1 MSIFYDEEEPIIY
14 DDEEQ
19 MPVKKNDP
27 SKNTVSVGYNGKD
40 NIVVTIMDEDNK
52 PIATAIL
59 DYKSANVVNSLL
71 GVAIETMALDK
82 GIVKE
87 LVE

>member
-1 MSIFYDEEEPIIY
+1 MSIYFDEVEPMHVR
-14 DDEEQ
+14 E
-19 MPVKKNDP
+19 NDP
-27 SKNTVSVGYNGKD
+27 SKHTVSVGYKGKD

-59 DYKSANVVNSLL
+59 DYKTANVVNSLL

>member
-1 MSIFYDEEEPIIY
+1 MSIYFDEVEP
-14 DDEEQ
+14 
-19 MPVKKNDP
+19 MPVRKNDP
-27 SKNTVSVGYNGKD
+27 SKHTVSVGYNGKD
-40 NIVVTIMDEDNK
+40 SIVMTIMDEDNK
-52 PIATAIL
+52 PMATAIL

>member
-1 MSIFYDEEEPIIY
+1 MSIYFDNVEP
-14 DDEEQ
+14 
-19 MPVKKNDP
+19 MSVRKNDP
-27 SKNTVSVGYNGKD
+27 SKHTVSVGYNGKD

>member
-1 MSIFYDEEEPIIY
+1 MSIYFDNEEP
-14 DDEEQ
+14 
-19 MPVKKNDP
+19 MPVRKNDP
-27 SKNTVSVGYNGKD
+27 SRHTVSVGYNGKD

-59 DYKSANVVNSLL
+59 DYKSEKVVNSLFR
-71 GVAIETMALDK
+71 VAIETMALDK

>member
-1 MSIFYDEEEPIIY
+1 MIIY
-14 DDEEQ
+14 FDEVEP
-19 MPVKKNDP
+19 MPVIKNDP
-27 SKNTVSVGYNGKD
+27 SKHTVSVGYNGKD

-52 PIATAIL
+52 PIASAIL

>member
-1 MSIFYDEEEPIIY
+1 MSIFYDEEEPIFY
-14 DDEEQ
+14 NDEEQ

-40 NIVVTIMDEDNK
+40 NIIVTIMNEDNE
-52 PIATAIL
+52 PIATATL
-59 DYKSANVVNSLL
+59 DYKSAHVVNSLL
-71 GVAIETMALDK
+71 KVAIETLEFDK

-87 LVE
+87 LIE

>member
-1 MSIFYDEEEPIIY
+1 MSIYFDELEP
-14 DDEEQ
+14 
-19 MPVKKNDP
+19 MPVRKNGP
-27 SKNTVSVGYNGKD
+27 SKHTVSVGYNGKE

>member
-1 MSIFYDEEEPIIY
+1 MSIYFDNEEP
-14 DDEEQ
+14 
-19 MPVKKNDP
+19 MPVRKNDP
-27 SKNTVSVGYNGKD
+27 SRHTVSVGYNGKD
-40 NIVVTIMDEDNK
+40 NIVVTIMDEDNN

>member
-1 MSIFYDEEEPIIY
+1 MSIYFDNEEP
-14 DDEEQ
+14 
-19 MPVKKNDP
+19 MPVRKNDP
-27 SKNTVSVGYNGKD
+27 SKHTVSVGYNGKD
-40 NIVVTIMDEDNK
+40 SIVMTIMGEDNK

-71 GVAIETMALDK
+71 GVAIEMMSLDK

>member
-1 MSIFYDEEEPIIY
+1 MSIYFDNEEPI
-14 DDEEQ
+14 
-19 MPVKKNDP
+19 PVRKNNP
-27 SKNTVSVGYNGKD
+27 SKHTVCVGYTGKD
-40 NIVVTIMDEDNK
+40 NIVVTVMDEGNK
-52 PIATAIL
+52 PIASAIL

>member
-1 MSIFYDEEEPIIY
+1 MSIYFDNEEPI
-14 DDEEQ
+14 
-19 MPVKKNDP
+19 PVKKNNP

-40 NIVVTIMDEDNK
+40 NIVVTVMDEDNK

>member
-1 MSIFYDEEEPIIY
+1 MSIYFDNEESI
-14 DDEEQ
+14 
-19 MPVKKNDP
+19 PVRKNDP
-27 SKNTVSVGYNGKD
+27 SRHTVSVGYNGKD

-59 DYKSANVVNSLL
+59 DYKTAHAVNSLL

>member
-1 MSIFYDEEEPIIY
+1 MSIFYDEEEPIFY

-40 NIVVTIMDEDNK
+40 NIIVTIMNEDNE
-52 PIATAIL
+52 PIATATL
-59 DYKSANVVNSLL
+59 DYRSAHVVNSLL
-71 GVAIETMALDK
+71 KVAIETLEFDK

-87 LVE
+87 LIE

>member
-1 MSIFYDEEEPIIY
+1 MSIYFDEVEP
-14 DDEEQ
+14 
-19 MPVKKNDP
+19 MPVRKNDP

>member
-1 MSIFYDEEEPIIY
+1 MSIYFDNEELI
-14 DDEEQ
+14 
-19 MPVKKNDP
+19 PVRKNDP
-27 SKNTVSVGYNGKD
+27 SKHTVSVGYNGKD

-71 GVAIETMALDK
+71 RVAIETMALDK